1 MDRSTD
7 WFSHLRQRYNLTQR
21 QVAEALGVTDQT
33 VSNWERRHVDPKLT
47 HAQWESLCQLLRC
60 SFEELT
66 MAIKDIENVSKVR
79 G

>member
-7 WFSHLRQRYNLTQR
+7 WFLLLRQRYNLTQR
-21 QVAEALGVTDQT
+21 QVAEKLGVTDQT

-47 HAQWESLCQLLRC
+47 HAQWKSLCQLLSC

-66 MAIKDIENVSKVR
+66 MTIRDIENTSR
-79 G
+79 N

>member
-7 WFSHLRQRYNLTQR
+7 WFLLLRQRYNLTQR
-21 QVAEALGVTDQT
+21 QVAEKLGVTDQT

-47 HAQWESLCQLLRC
+47 HAQWESLCQLLSC

-66 MAIKDIENVSKVR
+66 MTIRDIEKVR
-79 G
+79 RF